1 MNSPLDISKAPQSCN
16 SSKMQEYT
24 FDVRIHKTDG
34 IFRVKVQ
41 LHSTINDIIIDLCKR
56 NNINNPEEY
65 YICFFDQIFNNNDTV
80 QSTNIHQLS
89 KIHNMK
95 WYDVKLPELRMKAPS
110 VLETVPHN
118 DIHVVFTTPEQVKT
132 NEVLSIQFPIEF
144 NQIVP
149 ESIQSIGKQINEH
162 LPNKT
167 AANGLTIIPLPTFT
181 RTLVDTVALTINLT
195 IPLKS
200 EDFNWQSILEYL
212 ASDLEIDKQDMV
224 IIDARQGSVILEI
237 ALKAKISNYKEK
249 LEKIGKKIQSF
260 FVSESKTIS
269 YIKSLLPTAKEV
281 QKIDIGFCE
290 NTTINH
296 NDDNESLSPDD
307 IDFYLQMNQRP
318 TVIDQISWDYLLE
331 KSREITARI
340 LNSFQECD
348 VEYVISNAAL
358 VYESIDLG
366 RLGKKAPSPHLLPL

>member
-181 RTLVDTVALTINLT
+181 RTLR
-195 IPLKS
+195 
-200 EDFNWQSILEYL
+200 